1 MEETVMT
8 PTRRPAR
15 RRKTKL
21 QRFKEAYLPY
31 LILMSAVVLV
41 IILIIGALIRN
52 AKDAQQSQDQPDTIH
67 ATIVEVVPL

>member
-1 MEETVMT
+1 MT